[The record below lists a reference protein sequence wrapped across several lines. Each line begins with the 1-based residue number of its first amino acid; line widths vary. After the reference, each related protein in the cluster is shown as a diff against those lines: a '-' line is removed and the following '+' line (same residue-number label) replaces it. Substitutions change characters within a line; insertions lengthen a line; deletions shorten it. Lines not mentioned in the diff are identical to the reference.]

1 MKHPSTVGRDNLRA
15 FYSKIR
21 FSTQKEPDVKSGT
34 KLISHFVES
43 FLQLH
48 RQVMFGGEE
57 LRYGLFILDHKE
69 KLNSDVYNSSL
80 NVPASL
86 LDTVISNV
94 IATATAEDESSDD
107 IPKVISSTLHV
118 LKNMLTRTTVILV
131 ITIWHLGE
139 RMKNKGMIK
148 GDLESKWILIYM
160 IH

>member
-57 LRYGLFILDHKE
+57 LRYGLFILDHNE
-69 KLNSDVYNSSL
+69 KLNNDVYNSSL

-148 GDLESKWILIYM
+148 SDLESKWILIYM

>member
-57 LRYGLFILDHKE
+57 LRYGLFILDHNE
-69 KLNSDVYNSSL
+69 KLNNDVYNSSL

>member
-1 MKHPSTVGRDNLRA
+1 
-15 FYSKIR
+15 
-21 FSTQKEPDVKSGT
+21 
-34 KLISHFVES
+34 
-43 FLQLH
+43 
-48 RQVMFGGEE
+48 MFAIFE
-57 LRYGLFILDHKE
+57 YNE
-69 KLNSDVYNSSL
+69 KLNNDDHYTSSL

-139 RMKNKGMIK
+139 RMKSKGI
-148 GDLESKWILIYM
+148 
-160 IH
+160 

>member
-57 LRYGLFILDHKE
+57 LRYGLFILDHNE
-69 KLNSDVYNSSL
+69 KLNNDVYNSSL

-107 IPKVISSTLHV
+107 IPK
-118 LKNMLTRTTVILV
+118 
-131 ITIWHLGE
+131 
-139 RMKNKGMIK
+139 
-148 GDLESKWILIYM
+148 
-160 IH
+160 